1 VIGSSFGT
9 VGTLGKDEIDKK
21 IFLLIFLI
29 DKKKL
34 EKKQRQKYQ
43 RKTDE
48 NSASRRFFLVEAE
61 FSFVAGLN

>member
-1 VIGSSFGT
+1 LAAVLAPLVRLAKTKLI
-9 VGTLGKDEIDKK
+9 KK
-21 IFLLIFLI
+21 VI

-48 NSASRRFFLVEAE
+48 NSASRRFFLVDAE
-61 FSFVAGLN
+61 FSFEVWLN